1 MMPTPYERLGGEQAL
16 RALVDRFY
24 DLMDELPEAWEIRKL
39 HAEDLSGARE
49 KLYLFLSGWM
59 GGPPLYVEK
68 YGHPRLRARHL
79 PFPIGIRERD
89 QWLKCMKQAMEDT
102 GVDEKLRN
110 ELWQAFA
117 RTADHMRNQMEPSE
131 ERFNII
137 G

>member
-1 MMPTPYERLGGEQAL
+1 MMPTPYERLGGEAPL
-16 RALVDRFY
+16 RALVERFY

-49 KLYLFLSGWM
+49 KLFLFLSGWM
-59 GGPPLYVEK
+59 GGPSLYIEQ

-89 QWLKCMKQAMEDT
+89 QWLMCMRQAMEDT
-102 GVDEKLRN
+102 GVDVKLRG
-110 ELWQAFA
+110 ELWQSFA
-117 RTADHMRNQMEPSE
+117 RTADHMRNQEEPGE